1 MAHTVSHSFWADK
14 SKAKPKQQKLGYA
27 NENSNHA
34 DFITLI
40 LVGIIMIFTWTL
52 MMVSQRDMENRL
64 EAKIDKLVAQKE
76 VVKLVPKSQTLEAIP
91 LTENV
96 PAILTEEDM
105 KRLNLS
111 IDKN

>member
-1 MAHTVSHSFWADK
+1 M
-14 SKAKPKQQKLGYA
+14 
-27 NENSNHA
+27 
-34 DFITLI
+34 
-40 LVGIIMIFTWTL
+40 MI
-52 MMVSQRDMENRL
+52 SQRDMENRL

-76 VVKLVPKSQTLEAIP
+76 VVKEVPKSQTLEAIP
-91 LTENV
+91 YCSTT